1 MNDQG
6 RLDCYEITSFIQDS
20 FCVGLESG
28 DILKCDLEFVLN
40 APGEG
45 ETHQYVES
53 KRIYNPMLTVG
64 LSLSLS
70 LSLSLTTITIGL
82 LRDIVKALYPFF
94 KFTWNKILTGFCYI
108 LFYYLENFV
117 VWKKK
122 LQMSKGNIVN

>member
-6 RLDCYEITSFIQDS
+6 RFNCNEMTSFIQDS

-64 LSLSLS
+64 LSLSLY
-70 LSLSLTTITIGL
+70 LSLSTIAIGL

-117 VWKKK
+117 VWKKNYRCQK
-122 LQMSKGNIVN
+122 EIL

>member
-1 MNDQG
+1 MNDQW
-6 RLDCYEITSFIQDS
+6 RFNCNDMTSFIQDS

-64 LSLSLS
+64 LFLSLCLSVSLSLS
-70 LSLSLTTITIGL
+70 LSLSLQL
-82 LRDIVKALYPFF
+82 L
-94 KFTWNKILTGFCYI
+94 
-108 LFYYLENFV
+108 
-117 VWKKK
+117 
-122 LQMSKGNIVN
+122 

>member
-1 MNDQG
+1 M
-6 RLDCYEITSFIQDS
+6 TAFIQDS

-64 LSLSLS
+64 LSLSLY
-70 LSLSLTTITIGL
+70 LSLSTIAIGL

-94 KFTWNKILTGFCYI
+94 KFT
-108 LFYYLENFV
+108 
-117 VWKKK
+117 
-122 LQMSKGNIVN
+122 